1 MVHKIS
7 KMSQFINLKL
17 NASIIRQYINK
28 YIQNNDIVYT
38 PKKKDMPIEQE
49 QTMDNKTKQ
58 DTLRKQTDNSDHL
71 VSCSNSFVT
80 IARLV
85 ELVINDII
93 DNSLSKCKKNDICLN
108 VLNYDSLIMNITINH
123 NLYKNYYKYI
133 NDFNESIDYINI
145 LAPYN
150 YIKEYIDLEY
160 PNSLMIDNTSINL
173 LSFIIISI
181 INDILYS
188 MSAIIKFTKKS
199 YFTTEMVIVSC
210 SILFKE
216 PLKTII
222 TTKLE
227 ETGKSY
233 KQYKDVMKE
242 QAEQRKKEKNNTQ
255 PIEINNDEDIET
267 NEEDTITKITKIDIK
282 N

>member
-7 KMSQFINLKL
+7 KVSQFINLKL
-17 NASIIRQYINK
+17 NASVIQQYINK
-28 YIQNNDIVYT
+28 YIQNNHIVYI
-38 PKKKDMPIEQE
+38 PKKKDISIKI
-49 QTMDNKTKQ
+49 DNKKEV
-58 DTLRKQTDNSDHL
+58 QTIPEKKHTIDNSDHL

-93 DNSLSKCKKNDICLN
+93 DNSLSKCKKNEIGLN

-133 NDFNESIDYINI
+133 HYFNESIDYINI

-181 INDILYS
+181 LNDILYS
-188 MSAIIKFTKKS
+188 MSAIIKFAKKS

-222 TTKLE
+222 ATKLE

-233 KQYKDVMKE
+233 KQYKDMIKE
-242 QAEQRKKEKNNTQ
+242 QVKQRKNEKNNTQ
-255 PIEINNDEDIET
+255 LKSVEDDKVIDEDN
-267 NEEDTITKITKIDIK
+267 NEEDNITKIDIK

>member
-7 KMSQFINLKL
+7 KVSQFINLKL
-17 NASIIRQYINK
+17 NASIIQQYINK
-28 YIQNNDIVYT
+28 YIQNNHIVYI
-38 PKKKDMPIEQE
+38 PKKKDISIKKEV
-49 QTMDNKTKQ
+49 QTTPEKEHTI
-58 DTLRKQTDNSDHL
+58 DNSNRL

-93 DNSLSKCKKNDICLN
+93 DNSLSKCKKNEIGLN

-160 PNSLMIDNTSINL
+160 PNSLMVDNTSINL

-181 INDILYS
+181 LNDILYS

-222 TTKLE
+222 ATKLE

-233 KQYKDVMKE
+233 KQYKDMIKE
-242 QAEQRKKEKNNTQ
+242 QAKQRKNEKNNTQ
-255 PIEINNDEDIET
+255 LKEV
-267 NEEDTITKITKIDIK
+267 NEEDNNTDEEIDITKITKIDIK